1 MLVNRRLKFNIWMGA
16 VQVTAVAVAGT
27 VLSGVLHRSER
38 DHVVETANLVMAAA
52 EATRAYTTAFIKPQ
66 LDKRLEIE
74 FLPQSVPAFAATETI
89 ATLREQFPEYTYK
102 EATLNPTNPR
112 DRTSDWEADLV
123 NAFRADSAQSQISG
137 ERMQGPIATLYLAKP
152 IKVGNPGCLS
162 CHGTPASAPASM
174 VALYGEVGGFGWKLD
189 EIVGAQIVSVPLSTA
204 DEAAARTFT
213 MVMGALVVLALLAI
227 AVGNLLLGGSG
238 TRRVK

>member
-1 MLVNRRLKFNIWMGA
+1 M
-16 VQVTAVAVAGT
+16 TAVAVAGA
-27 VLSGVLHRSER
+27 VLYGVLHRSER
-38 DHVVETANLVMAAA
+38 DHVVETANLLMASA

-66 LDKRLEIE
+66 LDKRLGVE

-89 ATLREQFPEYTYK
+89 STLREQFPEYTYK

-123 NAFRADSAQSQISG
+123 NAFRADSGQSQISG

-152 IKVGNPGCLS
+152 IKVSSPGCLS

-174 VALYGEVGGFGWKLD
+174 IALYGEVGGFGWKLD
-189 EIVGAQIVSVPLSTA
+189 EIIGAQIVSVALSTA
-204 DEAAARTFT
+204 DEAADRTFAI
-213 MVMGALVVLALLAI
+213 VMGALVLVALLALG
-227 AVGNLLLGGSG
+227 VGNLLLGKSAA
-238 TRRVK
+238 RRAN